1 MKNFLTEFQ
10 NVISI
15 KFNNIDL
22 LKTSLTHKS
31 FNNKINNEKLEF
43 LGDRVLGIV
52 LSNKLLNIY
61 PQESVGIIDKKFAN
75 IVNKKTCAIIAKKM
89 ELKKYMITGDSNKG
103 SDRSD
108 EKIISDGLEA
118 LIGAI
123 YLDKGL
129 DVAEKFISKHWKDF
143 LIKSSV
149 LDIDSKTK
157 LQEYSLKKF
166 KTLPVYKFFKQSGPQ
181 HRPIFKVNVQI
192 NNSKIFSATGASKK
206 IAEQNAAKK
215 LIIDL
220 KI

>member
-1 MKNFLTEFQ
+1 VLVIIFLSFFPPE
-10 NVISI
+10 
-15 KFNNIDL
+15 KFSLNPFYTSKLTYIHGRFKQIL
-22 LKTSLTHKS
+22 KLKTTKCH
-31 FNNKINNEKLEF
+31 FYE
-43 LGDRVLGIV
+43 
-52 LSNKLLNIY
+52 
-61 PQESVGIIDKKFAN
+61 
-75 IVNKKTCAIIAKKM
+75 AI
-89 ELKKYMITGDSNKG
+89 
-103 SDRSD
+103 
-108 EKIISDGLEA
+108 
-118 LIGAI
+118 I

>member
-1 MKNFLTEFQ
+1 MKDLLTKFQ
-10 NVISI
+10 NIISV
-15 KFNNIDL
+15 KFSNIDL
-22 LKTSLTHKS
+22 LKICLTHKS
-31 FNNKINNEKLEF
+31 YNSKINNEKLEF
-43 LGDRVLGIV
+43 LGDRVLGVV
-52 LSNKLLNIY
+52 LSKKLLSLY
-61 PQESVGIIDKKFAN
+61 PDESVGIIDKKFAN
-75 IVNKKTCAIIAKKM
+75 IVNKKTCALIARKM

-129 DVAEKFISKHWKDF
+129 EGSENFILKHWKEF

-149 LDIDSKTK
+149 INIDSKTR

-166 KTLPVYKFFKQSGPQ
+166 KSLPVYKSLKQSGPQ
-181 HRPIFKVNVQI
+181 HRPIFKVNVNI
-192 NNSKIFSATGASKK
+192 ENSKIFSATGKSKK
-206 IAEQNAAKK
+206 IAEQNAAEK
-215 LIIDL
+215 LLIDL

>member
-1 MKNFLTEFQ
+1 MKDLLTKFQ
-10 NVISI
+10 NIISV
-15 KFNNIDL
+15 KFSDIEL
-22 LKTSLTHKS
+22 LKTCLTHKS
-31 FNNKINNEKLEF
+31 YNSKINNEKLEF
-43 LGDRVLGIV
+43 LGDRVLGVI
-52 LSNKLLNIY
+52 LSKKLLSLY
-61 PQESVGIIDKKFAN
+61 PDESVGIIDKKFAN
-75 IVNKKTCAIIAKKM
+75 IVNKKTCALIARKM

-129 DVAEKFISKHWKDF
+129 EGSENFILKHWKEF

-149 LDIDSKTK
+149 INIDSKTR

-166 KTLPVYKFFKQSGPQ
+166 KSLPVYKSLKHSGPQ
-181 HRPIFKVNVQI
+181 HRPIFKVNVNI
-192 NNSKIFSATGASKK
+192 ENSKIFSATGKSKK
-206 IAEQNAAKK
+206 IAEQNAAEK
-215 LIIDL
+215 LLIDL